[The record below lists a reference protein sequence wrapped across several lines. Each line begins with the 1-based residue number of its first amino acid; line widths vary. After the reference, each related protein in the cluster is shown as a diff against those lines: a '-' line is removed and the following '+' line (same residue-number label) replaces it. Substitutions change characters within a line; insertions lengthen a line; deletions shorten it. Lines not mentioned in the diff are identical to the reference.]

1 MAESSGMGLQST
13 SLQCDGAN
21 LSAVCG
27 DLFRALRSWNCFVW
41 VFGALDV
48 RGRKAEI
55 FLSLNS
61 AKIVATAKNCVYDK
75 RKSELFYIFM
85 P

>member
-1 MAESSGMGLQST
+1 MAEAGGMGLQST

-27 DLFRALRSWNCFVW
+27 DLFRALRGWNCFVW

-55 FLSLNS
+55 FLFISLQIF
-61 AKIVATAKNCVYDK
+61 KQCATMKCKNLSK
-75 RKSELFYIFM
+75 RGEVTWLN
-85 P
+85 